1 MSEPS
6 QNHLNVAIEVA
17 DGDAVGTT
25 EIARE
30 KHLKISTIFRWI
42 SKGLPRADGS
52 RVRLEA
58 VRRGR
63 TWLTSRAAMR
73 RFFAALPSNMV
84 EGDPQT
90 CRSEKNRSHSA
101 CQRAADEAKAA
112 LKNRFDI

>member
-42 SKGLPRADGS
+42 SKGLPSADGS

-73 RFFAALPSNMV
+73 RFFAALPTSSSA
-84 EGDPQT
+84 
-90 CRSEKNRSHSA
+90 SEVSTADSLHPHH
-101 CQRAADEAKAA
+101 RAADDAKSQ
-112 LKNRFDI
+112 LRDRYGI